1 MKGLAPTD
9 LQQGN
14 TQDCPLKRKD
24 IKKETD
30 CTQQEVEARGCTQ
43 QEAEAGWTGLPS
55 FIASLQGKGVS
66 HTAGGQTFEENTL
79 QTHPV

>member
-30 CTQQEVEARGCTQ
+30 CTQQEVEARGCPQ

-66 HTAGGQTFEENTL
+66 HTAGGQTFENTL